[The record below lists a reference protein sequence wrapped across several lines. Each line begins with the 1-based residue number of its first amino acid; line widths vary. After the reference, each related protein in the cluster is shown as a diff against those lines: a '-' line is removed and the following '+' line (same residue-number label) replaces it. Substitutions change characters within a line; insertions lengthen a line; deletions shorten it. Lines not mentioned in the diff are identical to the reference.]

1 MGLSDQLTE
10 GTWLWNSTGA
20 TLVGYANWGSNEPG
34 GGTYENCVAMKS
46 ATAGWAD
53 FNCGYLF
60 WILCE
65 KVLQT
70 NPRGKCLY

>member
-1 MGLSDQLTE
+1 
-10 GTWLWNSTGA
+10 
-20 TLVGYANWGSNEPG
+20 
-34 GGTYENCVAMKS
+34 MKS

-65 KVLQT
+65 KVLQA
-70 NPRGKCLY
+70 NPRGKFLNSYVSKNCKYPQKVFFSLGRKINQKFGSECFLT